1 MKTPII
7 SRIVNLFETRQDRS
21 DLLNP
26 KQWLLDAL
34 GIRTTK
40 TGIKVTKESAMRN
53 SAVYGCVRIISET
66 IASLPLFVY
75 ERIKNG
81 KNKAIDHPLFYI
93 LHDKPNK
100 DMTSF
105 THRETML
112 AHLLLWGNYYSQ
124 IIKNRLE
131 EIKTLYPFLPDKIK
145 VEVKNNEVIYRYKN
159 KLVKNEDILH
169 IPGLSFNG
177 IIGKSPIGYARE
189 AIGLGLALEQFG
201 AEFFSSGTNISGVVE
216 HPKSLSPKAYKN
228 LADSLR
234 EKYAGLG
241 KTHRLMLLEEGMKFA
256 KTTIPPEDSQFIE
269 SRKYQVEDIARIFRV
284 PLHLLQ
290 NLDKATFAN
299 IEHQSIDFV
308 VHTIRPW
315 LVRIEQAI
323 NTKLFNE
330 KEIGKYF
337 AEFKVDGLLR
347 GDTLARYQSY
357 HSARMDG
364 WLSADDIRELENMNP
379 LPDKQGEVYLVP
391 LNMIDVK
398 QVGKFTAGR
407 TVIVKGEEIRILPK
421 ETESSIE
428 IEREKRGIRSA
439 RTRKRLADSYKGLF
453 ENVITRLV
461 KREKVDILKM
471 AKKTLDKRDTQLFNE
486 KLDQYY
492 QKHRD
497 FVRTHTRPVFNTYAE
512 AISLEAAEEIGYD
525 LKPKSQRLAD
535 DVRIDKFIEEYQDS
549 FNARYTKENR
559 ARIREIIAKA
569 ISENK
574 DPLEALEKEFNHWE
588 EKKPQIVSNKETIK
602 LAGAVSILIY
612 TFAGITKLIW
622 RNTGRKTCVYCQS
635 LDGKVVGI
643 NETFIPKGV
652 DYSPEGADGSMK
664 ITGPRIHPPLH
675 LGCVCMITAG

>member
-7 SRIVNLFETRQDRS
+7 KRITNLFETRQYKASLDPR
-21 DLLNP
+21 D
-26 KQWLLDAL
+26 WLLEAL
-34 GIRTTK
+34 GVRKSI
-40 TGIKVTKESAMRN
+40 TGINVTEKTAMRQ
-53 SAVYGCVRIISET
+53 SAVYGSVRIIAET

-75 ERIKNG
+75 ERLKDG
-81 KNKAIDHPLFYI
+81 KNKAIDHPLFYL
-93 LHDKPNK
+93 LHDKPNE

-105 THRETML
+105 TYRETML

-124 IIKNRLE
+124 IGKNRLDE
-131 EIKTLYPFLPDKIK
+131 VVHLYPYLPDKVK
-145 VEVKNNEVIYRYKN
+145 VEIKNNQVGYTYKN
-159 KLVKNEDILH
+159 KSINKDKILH

-177 IIGKSPIGYARE
+177 ITGKSPIRYARE

-201 AEFFSSGTNISGVVE
+201 AEYFSEGTNVGGVVE
-216 HPKSLSPKAYKN
+216 HPKSLSPKAFQNLFESLNKKYK
-228 LADSLR
+228 
-234 EKYAGLG
+234 GLG
-241 KTHRLMLLEEGMKFA
+241 KSHKLMLLEEGMKYA
-256 KTTIPPEDSQFIE
+256 KITIPPEDSQFIE

-290 NLDKATFAN
+290 SLDKATFSN

-323 NTKLFNE
+323 NTKLFSE
-330 KEIGKYF
+330 KERGKYF
-337 AEFKVDGLLR
+337 AEFKVGGLLR
-347 GDTLARYQSY
+347 GDTLARYNSY
-357 HSARMDG
+357 HTARMDG
-364 WLSADDIRELENMNP
+364 WLNADDIRELENMNP
-379 LPDKQGEVYLVP
+379 LPDEQGKVYLVP

-398 QVGKFTAGR
+398 QVGQFTAGR
-407 TVIVKGEEIRILPK
+407 TVIVKGDEIRILPK
-421 ETESSIE
+421 ETEDSIE

-439 RTRKRLADSYKGLF
+439 RTRKRLADSYSGLF
-453 ENVITRLV
+453 ENVVTRLV
-461 KREKVDILKM
+461 KREKADILKI
-471 AKKTLDKRDTQLFNE
+471 AKKTLNKKDTQLFDE

-492 QKHRD
+492 QNHRD

-525 LKPKSQRLAD
+525 LKPESQRLSE
-535 DVRIDKFIEEYQDS
+535 DVRIDKFMEEYQDS

-559 ARIREIIAKA
+559 ARIREIVAKA

-574 DPLEALEKEFNHWE
+574 DPFEALEKEFIHWE
-588 EKKPQIVSNKETIK
+588 EKKPEIVSTRETIK
-602 LAGAVSILIY
+602 IAGAVSILIY
-612 TFAGITKLIW
+612 KFARITKLIW

-643 NETFIPKGV
+643 SETFIPDGV
-652 DYSPEGADGSMK
+652 DHNPEGADGSMK
-664 ITGPRIHPPLH
+664 ITGPRFHPPLH